1 MFVDYIPRI
10 SSANKNI
17 VYNRTYINFNLYCDE
32 YMLYFRSIDEFL
44 HTFAPLRY
52 NEEEWRLEHSQF
64 SILTCRNNARLESA
78 STTAVVIVAISIYR
92 IPHSSNPLFLLHRNR
107 IIAERGRIYPI
118 KGLHDSR
125 DFVTG
130 IHSTRRFVEW
140 HLNKY
145 RLVISITRNKN
156 RKSTQFFNDPQSKQ
170 IYIHFDPKL
179 ISLNILF
186 KEDTMR
192 RWTF

>member
-1 MFVDYIPRI
+1 M
-10 SSANKNI
+10 
-17 VYNRTYINFNLYCDE
+17 NF
-32 YMLYFRSIDEFL
+32 S
-44 HTFAPLRY
+44 TPLRY
-52 NEEEWRLEHSQF
+52 DGEEWRLKHSQF

-130 IHSTRRFVEW
+130 IHYTRRFVEW
-140 HLNKY
+140 HLNKSNIVSLFLPLEIKIE
-145 RLVISITRNKN
+145 RVLSFSTILNRNKY
-156 RKSTQFFNDPQSKQ
+156 
-170 IYIHFDPKL
+170 IYTL
-179 ISLNILF
+179 IPN
-186 KEDTMR
+186 
-192 RWTF
+192 

>member
-1 MFVDYIPRI
+1 MSAIFQEYLVPTKILYII
-10 SSANKNI
+10 VHTSVSICIVTNI
-17 VYNRTYINFNLYCDE
+17 CCILDRSMNF
-32 YMLYFRSIDEFL
+32 S
-44 HTFAPLRY
+44 TPLRY
-52 NEEEWRLEHSQF
+52 DGEEWRLKHSQF

>member
-1 MFVDYIPRI
+1 
-10 SSANKNI
+10 
-17 VYNRTYINFNLYCDE
+17 
-32 YMLYFRSIDEFL
+32 MLYFRSIDEFL